1 VTDITVTR
9 GAGDRAA
16 DDVYSPLLCTDLAA
30 VNRGRAEI
38 DANTPAAEVVVRSRY
53 QPGINHGQLV
63 EVRIR
68 QRPPWR
74 GKIIAYRHHGNADG
88 AWTELTIWR
97 PQ

>member
-1 VTDITVTR
+1 VTDITVVR

-16 DDVYSPLLCTDLAA
+16 DDIYSPLLCTDIAA

-38 DANTPAAEVVVRSRY
+38 DASTPASEVVVRSRY
-53 QPGINHGQLV
+53 HPSINHGQLV

-68 QRPPWR
+68 QRASWR
-74 GKIIAYRHHGNADG
+74 GKVTAYRHYGDDDG